1 MALPKIVHPTYNITL
16 PSTKKKINIRPF
28 TVQEEKLLFMAKA
41 SDNPADILSAVKQ
54 IIRNCVLDKVDVD
67 KLATF
72 DIEYLF
78 IKLRAKSVGE
88 VIDLE
93 YTEPGSKD
101 PIKFKIN
108 LDNVEVNFN
117 PDHTNK
123 ILVKDD
129 IGIIMRYPS
138 LEEIAIINNGENEED
153 AAFEVL
159 LSCIDKIFDKD
170 SVYSD
175 FSKKELDEFVNNLPF
190 DAMQKLKNF
199 FETMPVV
206 KHVVKLKNK
215 QGEEKTIELK
225 GISSFFL

>member
-41 SDNPADILSAVKQ
+41 SDNPADVLSSVKQ
-54 IIRNCVLDKVDVD
+54 IIKNCIIDKVDVD

-108 LDNVEVNFN
+108 LDNIEVNFN

-123 ILVKDD
+123 IIVKDD
-129 IGIIMRYPS
+129 IGIVMRYPS
-138 LEEIAIINNGENEED
+138 LEEIAIINNAENEED

-159 LSCIDKIFDKD
+159 LSCVDKIFDKD
-170 SVYSD
+170 TVYSD
-175 FSKKELDEFVNNLPF
+175 FTKQDLNEFVNNLPF

-199 FETMPVV
+199 FETMPAVE
-206 KHVVKLKNK
+206 HTVKLKNK
-215 QGEEKTIELK
+215 QGEEKTIVLK

>member
-41 SDNPADILSAVKQ
+41 SDNPADVLFSVKQ
-54 IIRNCVLDKVDVD
+54 IIKNCIIDKVDVD

-108 LDNVEVNFN
+108 LDNIEVNFN

-123 ILVKDD
+123 IIVKDD
-129 IGIIMRYPS
+129 IGIVMRYPS
-138 LEEIAIINNGENEED
+138 LEEIAIINNAENEED

-159 LSCIDKIFDKD
+159 LSCVDKIFDKD
-170 SVYSD
+170 TVYSD
-175 FSKKELDEFVNNLPF
+175 FTKQDLNEFVNNLPF

-199 FETMPVV
+199 FETMPAVE
-206 KHVVKLKNK
+206 HTVKLKNK
-215 QGEEKTIELK
+215 QGEEKTIVLK